1 MRRKISTKSKAQPHR
16 TASVNK
22 SNSQIM
28 GSPEEN
34 ELTIIPD
41 SISALQVQ
49 LEITQSK
56 AFHLMAEKRQLQEM
70 LKQRDA
76 DAEVKIK
83 ELAKMG
89 ELIIGIDTEKTVL
102 MQKNSALYNQLEITK
117 KALAAAEKK
126 NKELT
131 NINKLAQESLA
142 TRFDELA
149 NLAKLIEVSE
159 RTLMAREAELESVK
173 KSLEKFKN
181 TLTWKAAK
189 PVRIIS
195 ERLNKNKKG
204 GKKEQHIGLIK
215 ESGFFDVEW
224 YQKICPELSKLPI
237 SPVEHYLSIGYKMGL
252 NPSEKFNGN
261 LYLERYPD
269 VAEEGVNPLIHYIL
283 FGKKEGR
290 SI

>member
-189 PVRIIS
+189 PARIIS

-204 GKKEQHIGLIK
+204 GKKEQHINLIK

>member
-49 LEITQSK
+49 LEIAQSK

-102 MQKNSALYNQLEITK
+102 IQENSALYNQLEITK
-117 KALAAAEKK
+117 KALAAAE
-126 NKELT
+126 
-131 NINKLAQESLA
+131 
-142 TRFDELA
+142 
-149 NLAKLIEVSE
+149 
-159 RTLMAREAELESVK
+159 
-173 KSLEKFKN
+173 
-181 TLTWKAAK
+181 
-189 PVRIIS
+189 
-195 ERLNKNKKG
+195 
-204 GKKEQHIGLIK
+204 
-215 ESGFFDVEW
+215 
-224 YQKICPELSKLPI
+224 
-237 SPVEHYLSIGYKMGL
+237 
-252 NPSEKFNGN
+252 
-261 LYLERYPD
+261 
-269 VAEEGVNPLIHYIL
+269 
-283 FGKKEGR
+283 
-290 SI
+290 

>member
-76 DAEVKIK
+76 EGEVKIK

-89 ELIIGIDTEKTVL
+89 ELIIGIDTEKSEL
-102 MQKNSALYNQLEITK
+102 MQKNSLLNNQLEFTK
-117 KALAAAEKK
+117 KALTDAEKK
-126 NKELT
+126 N
-131 NINKLAQESLA
+131 
-142 TRFDELA
+142 
-149 NLAKLIEVSE
+149 
-159 RTLMAREAELESVK
+159 
-173 KSLEKFKN
+173 
-181 TLTWKAAK
+181 
-189 PVRIIS
+189 
-195 ERLNKNKKG
+195 
-204 GKKEQHIGLIK
+204 
-215 ESGFFDVEW
+215 
-224 YQKICPELSKLPI
+224 
-237 SPVEHYLSIGYKMGL
+237 
-252 NPSEKFNGN
+252 
-261 LYLERYPD
+261 
-269 VAEEGVNPLIHYIL
+269 
-283 FGKKEGR
+283 
-290 SI
+290 

>member
-76 DAEVKIK
+76 EGEVKIK

-89 ELIIGIDTEKTVL
+89 ELIIGIDTEKSEL
-102 MQKNSALYNQLEITK
+102 MQKK
-117 KALAAAEKK
+117 
-126 NKELT
+126 
-131 NINKLAQESLA
+131 
-142 TRFDELA
+142 
-149 NLAKLIEVSE
+149 
-159 RTLMAREAELESVK
+159 
-173 KSLEKFKN
+173 
-181 TLTWKAAK
+181 
-189 PVRIIS
+189 
-195 ERLNKNKKG
+195 
-204 GKKEQHIGLIK
+204 
-215 ESGFFDVEW
+215 
-224 YQKICPELSKLPI
+224 
-237 SPVEHYLSIGYKMGL
+237 
-252 NPSEKFNGN
+252 
-261 LYLERYPD
+261 
-269 VAEEGVNPLIHYIL
+269 
-283 FGKKEGR
+283 
-290 SI
+290 